1 MSLLSLIPTT
11 IWHAIGGAVLVLMGW
26 AGVKVYGR
34 AAERRGAAEALQKQE
49 TQGAQARRKA
59 DAEVARA
66 GDADRIGELQRWER

>member
-1 MSLLSLIPTT
+1 MLSLIPTAL
-11 IWHAIGGAVLVLMGW
+11 WQAIGGIVLALMGW
-26 AGVKVYGR
+26 AGFKVYGR
-34 AAERRGAAEALQKQE
+34 AAERKGAVEALQKQE

>member
-1 MSLLSLIPTT
+1 MLSLIPTAL
-11 IWHAIGGAVLVLMGW
+11 WHAIGGIVLALMGW
-26 AGVKVYGR
+26 LGVKAYGR
-34 AAERRGAAEALQKQE
+34 AAERKGAAEALQKQE